1 MSKFDEMKKQLIEI
15 IENVDDINM
24 MEYLCEFI
32 KLRTE
37 EKNSENKIEIVGIGE
52 YLMRLRM
59 LCDNMFLIRMALF
72 NEDFNIDGKV
82 TDNALTVIEEE
93 IRELTDKIDDL
104 LCRK

>member
-1 MSKFDEMKKQLIEI
+1 MDEFRQEI
-15 IENVDDINM
+15 IKMVNGIKDGDM
-24 MEYLCEFI
+24 LEYLCEFI

-37 EKNSENKIEIVGIGE
+37 EKNTENKIDIVEIGE
-52 YLMRLRM
+52 CLMRLRM

-93 IRELTDKIDDL
+93 IRDLTDKIDDL